1 MLHLCCTLSGRD
13 IGQAD
18 AAGDDT
24 VNVDRVPDQTLEVIR
39 AREAGDGTDS
49 DIAGPVQALELKPT
63 FAGVDDAGENGN
75 SRADEGR
82 DSPERTAPEEAGRRG
97 LRAKPIAREAGN
109 EYAKHFATTA
119 AQRQG
124 RRPRRINLLSHY
136 LRRTNAIQRAKP
148 TMVEIWSQFCHP

>member
-1 MLHLCCTLSGRD
+1 MD
-13 IGQAD
+13 IGQAN

-24 VNVDRVPDQTLEVIR
+24 ENVDRVPDQTSKVIR
-39 AREAGDGTDS
+39 AREAGNSTDS
-49 DIAGPVQALELKPT
+49 DNADPVQASELKPIST
-63 FAGVDDAGENGN
+63 GVADAVENGN

-82 DSPERTAPEEAGRRG
+82 DIPERTAPEEAGRRG

-136 LRRTNAIQRAKP
+136 LRRTNAIQRAEP

>member
-1 MLHLCCTLSGRD
+1 MD
-13 IGQAD
+13 IGQAK

-24 VNVDRVPDQTLEVIR
+24 VNVDRVPDQTLKVIR
-39 AREAGDGTDS
+39 AREAGNGTDS
-49 DIAGPVQALELKPT
+49 DNVGPVQALELEPISV
-63 FAGVDDAGENGN
+63 GVEDAGENSD

-82 DSPERTAPEEAGRRG
+82 EIPERTAPEEAGRRG

-124 RRPRRINLLSHY
+124 RRGCQWGSRLQGH
-136 LRRTNAIQRAKP
+136 
-148 TMVEIWSQFCHP
+148 

>member
-1 MLHLCCTLSGRD
+1 M
-13 IGQAD
+13 
-18 AAGDDT
+18 
-24 VNVDRVPDQTLEVIR
+24 EVIR

-82 DSPERTAPEEAGRRG
+82 EIKFPRTAPEEAGRRG
-97 LRAKPIAREAGN
+97 LRAKPIAQNAGN

-124 RRPRRINLLSHY
+124 RRPRRINLLSHF
-136 LRRTNAIQRAKP
+136 LRRAKAIQRAES

>member
-1 MLHLCCTLSGRD
+1 MK
-13 IGQAD
+13 
-18 AAGDDT
+18 
-24 VNVDRVPDQTLEVIR
+24 VIR
-39 AREAGDGTDS
+39 AREAGNGTDS
-49 DIAGPVQALELKPT
+49 DDADHVQASELKPVS
-63 FAGVDDAGENGN
+63 AVAAASDAAESGN

-82 DSPERTAPEEAGRRG
+82 DIPERTAPEEAGRRG

-124 RRPRRINLLSHY
+124 RRPKRINLLSHY
-136 LRRTNAIQRAKP
+136 LRQTKAIQRADS

>member
-1 MLHLCCTLSGRD
+1 M
-13 IGQAD
+13 
-18 AAGDDT
+18 
-24 VNVDRVPDQTLEVIR
+24 IR
-39 AREAGDGTDS
+39 AREAGNGTDS
-49 DIAGPVQALELKPT
+49 DSADPVQASELKPIS
-63 FAGVDDAGENGN
+63 AGVADAVEKGN

-82 DSPERTAPEEAGRRG
+82 DIPERTAPEEAGRRG

-136 LRRTNAIQRAKP
+136 LRRTKAIQRADS